1 MLMLFVE
8 AFPEDAEET
17 ASVEDTAALSRVSM
31 SWEEVSSASASVC
44 SLFFSSSASE
54 TEFSGFA

>member
-1 MLMLFVE
+1 MLFVE
-8 AFPEDAEET
+8 AFSEEAEET
-17 ASVEDTAALSRVSM
+17 ASDEGAAAALSRVSM
-31 SWEEVSSASASVC
+31 SFEEVSSVSASVC